1 MSDKPTVLVLGG
13 LGFIGR
19 NFVTYI
25 VENELA
31 SEIRVVDKVLLTTT
45 PLNARQKAAF
55 SKVEV
60 LQRDLAVPATIPLVH
75 SRKDESSYD
84 YVFNLAAE
92 TKYSQIEKVYQ
103 ERIYGLS
110 CRNAEEAAKRKVKV
124 FVEVST
130 AEIYKN
136 DKNPSKEDN
145 KIKPWTIPAD
155 YKYKAEEK
163 IKTIEG
169 LNLVILRPALV
180 YGPGATMGLAPRLVC
195 GRIYQFIKEEMKFL
209 WSKDLKINTVHVNDV
224 CRALWFIATW
234 YQENDKAGKGPVVY
248 NLADS
253 GDTDQDK
260 VRKHIGTIFGIQT
273 GFHNAATCTLAQLNF
288 DSAVEDINDK
298 HMGPWFTLLK
308 NNRIRNTP
316 LSPYLDKE
324 VLFNNPLSVDGRK
337 ITTETGFQYEVPQI
351 TDEKL
356 QEMIDYY
363 ISLGL
368 WPAKD

>member
-1 MSDKPTVLVLGG
+1 

-45 PLNARQKAAF
+45 SLNARQKAAF

-60 LQRDLAVPATIPLVH
+60 LQRDLAVPTTIPLVYA
-75 SRKDESSYD
+75 RGGENSYD

-92 TKYSQIEKVYQ
+92 TKYSQNETVYQ

-136 DKNPSKEDN
+136 DKNPSKEDD
-145 KIKPWTIPAD
+145 KIKPWTIAAE
-155 YKYKAEEK
+155 YKHKAEEK
-163 IKTIEG
+163 IKTIDG

-234 YQENDKAGKGPVVY
+234 YQENNKAGKGPITY
-248 NLADS
+248 NLADL
-253 GDTDQDK
+253 GNTDQDK
-260 VRKHIGTIFGIQT
+260 VRKHIGTIFGIKT
-273 GFHNAATCTLAQLNF
+273 GFHSAAICTMAQLNF
-288 DSAVEDINDK
+288 DSAVEEINDK
-298 HMGPWFTLLK
+298 HMRPWTVLLR
-308 NNRIRNTP
+308 NNKIRNTP

-324 VLFNNPLSVDGRK
+324 VLFNNALSVDGRR
-337 ITTETGFQYEVPQI
+337 ITAETGFQYEVPHI

-356 QEMIDYY
+356 QEMIDDY
-363 ISLGL
+363 INLGL
-368 WPAKD
+368 WPVTD

>member
-19 NFVTYI
+19 NFVTYL

-31 SEIRVVDKVLLTTT
+31 SEIRVVDKVLLATTA
-45 PLNARQKAAF
+45 LNQRQKAAF
-55 SKVEV
+55 SNVEV
-60 LQRDLAVPATIPLVH
+60 LQRDLAVPSTIPLVH
-75 SRKDESSYD
+75 TRGNGGSFD

-92 TKYSQIEKVYQ
+92 TKYSQIEAVYQ

-136 DKNPSKEDN
+136 DKNPSKEDD
-145 KIKPWTIPAD
+145 KIKPWTTAAE

-163 IKTIEG
+163 LKTIDG

-180 YGPGATMGLAPRLVC
+180 YGLGATTGIVPRLVC
-195 GRIYQFIKEEMKFL
+195 GRIYQFTKEEMKFL
-209 WSKDLKINTVHVNDV
+209 WSKDLRINTVHVDDV

-234 YQENDKAGKGPVVY
+234 YQEKNKAGKGPVIY

-260 VRKHIGTIFGIQT
+260 LRKHIGRIFGIQT
-273 GFHNAATCTLAQLNF
+273 GFHNAAINTMAQLNF
-288 DSAVEDINDK
+288 DSAVEEVNDK
-298 HMGPWFTLLK
+298 HMRPWSTLLR
-308 NNRIRNTP
+308 NNRIKITP
-316 LSPYLDKE
+316 LNPYLDKE
-324 VLFNNPLSVDGRK
+324 VLTNHSLSVDGRR
-337 ITTETGFQYEVPQI
+337 ITEETGFRYQVPEI

-356 QEMIDYY
+356 QEMIDDY
-363 ISLGL
+363 IGLGW
-368 WPAKD
+368 WPISD